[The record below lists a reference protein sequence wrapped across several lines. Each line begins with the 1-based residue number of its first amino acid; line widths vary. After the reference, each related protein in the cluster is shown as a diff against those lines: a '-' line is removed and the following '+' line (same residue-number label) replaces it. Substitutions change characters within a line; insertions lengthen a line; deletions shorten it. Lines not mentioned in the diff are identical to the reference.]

1 MIVILNKLIKIL
13 NKHFEKQ
20 IFLNKIKFLFIFLL
34 MKLIE
39 KQKALFQNAP
49 LLNVNKFELTVLI
62 SSSISRSAR
71 HSGKVLAVV

>member
-1 MIVILNKLIKIL
+1 
-13 NKHFEKQ
+13 
-20 IFLNKIKFLFIFLL
+20 